1 MDPLRKYLDE
11 QTAIQKQ
18 LEEARKR
25 QTTVGMS
32 SSQITPV
39 THNSSTLAS
48 ALASALASTSSSTI
62 SPSDF
67 PKPSLKG
74 SMKSTM
80 KPEMNELSKRI
91 LQANPHFKTLL

>member
-25 QTTVGMS
+25 QPNPPTVGMS

-39 THNSSTLAS
+39 THTS
-48 ALASALASTSSSTI
+48 STSSSKI

-67 PKPSLKG
+67 PKPAQPSLKG
-74 SMKSTM
+74 SMKSTI

-91 LQANPHFKTLL
+91 LKANPHFKTIL

>member
-1 MDPLRKYLDE
+1 MDSLRKYLDE

-25 QTTVGMS
+25 QPNPPTVGMT

-39 THNSSTLAS
+39 THTSS
-48 ALASALASTSSSTI
+48 ALASATI

>member
-25 QTTVGMS
+25 QPNPPTVGMS

-39 THNSSTLAS
+39 THTSS
-48 ALASALASTSSSTI
+48 ALASATI
-62 SPSDF
+62 SLSDF

>member
-1 MDPLRKYLDE
+1 MDSLRKYLDE

-25 QTTVGMS
+25 QPTVGMS

-39 THNSSTLAS
+39 THTSS
-48 ALASALASTSSSTI
+48 ALASATI
-62 SPSDF
+62 SLSDF

-80 KPEMNELSKRI
+80 KPEMNEISKRI

>member
-39 THNSSTLAS
+39 THTSSALESTLA
-48 ALASALASTSSSTI
+48 STI

-74 SMKSTM
+74 SMKNTM

-91 LQANPHFKTLL
+91 LQANPHFKTII